1 MKTDHPIDK
10 LAALS
15 RKFGPE
21 IAIEKNRL
29 LKEIDLSTRLSAR
42 RIKLLHDTLYFMR
55 AYPDNEAVL
64 RAVVS
69 LTADLRK
76 TVEDHTGGD
85 SGYPA
90 FVNTGLPGSQNTHS
104 YSYGVLQRLVEIFPG
119 SLDIDWEQI
128 TYEPTFVDA
137 LNLAV
142 LPGESRGLE
151 DEFRGLREWLQDC
164 KTDTRQTDLEIVL
177 KLFSKSPLNSRLRV
191 HAFETCEYPVIY
203 RLDHPGSARCEVT
216 AAPNTA
222 QFQTRPFSDTRF
234 PLRPK
239 IVEPLKSYRRLD
251 AKDGR
256 RILDLSLVALCSRN
270 LEIHPLIY
278 ANPDDVV
285 NARGGRGIEVV
296 FAGMDPDF
304 RSVVES
310 DFFFLIL
317 KNGVPIAYGP
327 ASVFLGCCEM
337 GINLFSVF
345 RGGEI
350 RYVYA
355 QLMRAL
361 YHLADVRYFFLT
373 SYGMGD
379 GNPEALKSGAFWFYR
394 KLGFRAANPDVEA
407 LAREEERMMRRKPSY
422 RSSMSTLR
430 ELSLTDAYFD
440 LSGGKCAPISFE
452 ALGLAVTRYVT
463 NNYGGNRTRAES
475 SCVRGLTRSLGIRDF
490 AKWSSAEIAALSRLA
505 PILVQ
510 IPGLAEWPA
519 GERRSLSAAIRA
531 KGGRSEFDYIKRL
544 RGVPRLAEALHRVA
558 SS

>member
-1 MKTDHPIDK
+1 MKTDHPIDE

-21 IAIEKNRL
+21 VAIEKDRL
-29 LKEIDLSTRLSAR
+29 LREIDPLKRLSAR
-42 RIKLLHDTLYFMR
+42 RIKLLHDTLYFTR
-55 AYPDNEAVL
+55 AYPDNEAIL
-64 RAVVS
+64 RATVS
-69 LTADLRK
+69 LTARLRK
-76 TVEDHTGGD
+76 TVEDHTGGN

-104 YSYGVLQRLVEIFPG
+104 YSYGVLHRLVEIFPG

-137 LNLAV
+137 LNMAV
-142 LPGESRGLE
+142 LPSESRGLE

-164 KTDTRQTDLEIVL
+164 KSDPQQTDLEIVL
-177 KLFSKSPLNSRLRV
+177 KLFSQSRLDPKQRV
-191 HAFETCEYPVIY
+191 HVFETCEYPVIY
-203 RLDHPGSARCEVT
+203 RLNHPGSARSEIAVSPDT
-216 AAPNTA
+216 AY
-222 QFQTRPFSDTRF
+222 FQTRSFSDTRF

-239 IVEPLKSYRRLD
+239 IVEPLKSCHRL
-251 AKDGR
+251 KTKGGR
-256 RILDLSLVALCSRN
+256 RILDMSLVALCSRN

-278 ANPDDVV
+278 AIPDDVV
-285 NARGGRGIEVV
+285 TTQCGRGIEVV
-296 FAGMDPDF
+296 FAGMNPEF

-337 GINLFSVF
+337 GINLFSEF

-350 RYVYA
+350 RYIYA
-355 QLMRAL
+355 QFMRAL

-379 GNPEALKSGAFWFYR
+379 GNPEALRSGAFWFYR

-407 LAREEERMMRRKPSY
+407 LAREEKRMMRRIRGY

-440 LSGGKCAPISFE
+440 LSSGTCTPISFE
-452 ALGLAVTRYVT
+452 ALGLAVTRNIT
-463 NNYGGNRTRAES
+463 NDYGGNRTRAER
-475 SCVRGLTRSLGIRDF
+475 SCVRELTRSLGIRNF
-490 AKWSSAEIAALSRLA
+490 AKWSSAEKAALSRLA

-510 IPGLAEWPA
+510 ITGLAEWPV
-519 GERRSLSAAIRA
+519 GEKRSLAAAIRA
-531 KGGRSEFDYIKRL
+531 KGGRSEFDYIEQL
-544 RGVPRLAEALHRVA
+544 RGVPRLAEALHTVA